1 MENPL
6 KGLFRQM
13 TDKNEEKME
22 FEMPA
27 QIKNAV
33 FSTLD
38 TTSLVA
44 DIIDLFTVRF
54 VQAQAEVLD
63 AIPQSPYP
71 NQTERLFDYH
81 QENHEKTESASD
93 NSTKNEETV
102 EK

>member
-13 TDKNEEKME
+13 TDKNEQKME

-38 TTSLVA
+38 TTSLIA
-44 DIIDLFTVRF
+44 DMIDLFTVRF

-81 QENHEKTESASD
+81 QKNRGKIETPIEASTEDEAAD
-93 NSTKNEETV
+93 
-102 EK
+102 